1 MSWEPLF
8 LIPSTWSEW
17 RHWGQNDAPRLI
29 PIAIGLL
36 VAYAMFRFAIRR
48 LLHAMITR
56 ATALRRE
63 GLEAVERRAKTLTS
77 TLNWLFSIFL
87 AFVGSVLVL
96 DNLEVNVGA
105 LIAGVGIAGVAVGLG
120 AQTLI
125 RDIINGTFILVEGQY
140 SVGDIVTVANVSGEV
155 IEINPRRTVLRD
167 ADGSIHTV
175 PNSAIAV
182 ATNHTQGTSRI
193 LLDVPVGYA
202 TDIDRALQVVREA
215 YESLLANF
223 PNEGLS
229 PPKVVRVQ
237 ALGEN
242 HAVIRA
248 SGDVRVGR
256 QWEMTAELRRRVA
269 AGLRAEG
276 SAMAVNAPSP
286 GDEAP

>member
-1 MSWEPLF
+1 MNWEPLF
-8 LIPSTWSEW
+8 LIPSNWSEW

-56 ATALRRE
+56 AAALRRE
-63 GLEAVERRAKTLTS
+63 GPEAVERRAKTLIS
-77 TLNWLFSIFL
+77 TLSWLFTIFL
-87 AFVGSVLVL
+87 VFVGTVLVL
-96 DNLEVNVGA
+96 DNLDVNVGA

-140 SVGDIVTVANVSGEV
+140 SVGDVVTVAGVSGEV

-167 ADGSIHTV
+167 ADGSVHTV

-215 YESLLANF
+215 YEALLADF

-229 PPKVVRVQ
+229 PAKVVRVH
-237 ALGEN
+237 ALAEN
-242 HAVIRA
+242 RAIIRA
-248 SGDVRVGR
+248 SGDVRAGR
-256 QWEMTAELRRRVA
+256 QWEMTGELRRRVA
-269 AGLRAEG
+269 NGLRADGIAMAGNPPQEG
-276 SAMAVNAPSP
+276 SPPS
-286 GDEAP
+286 

>member
-1 MSWEPLF
+1 MNWEPLF
-8 LIPSTWSEW
+8 LIPSNWSEW

-56 ATALRRE
+56 AAALRRE
-63 GLEAVERRAKTLTS
+63 GPEAVERRAKTLIS
-77 TLNWLFSIFL
+77 TLSWLFTIFL
-87 AFVGSVLVL
+87 VFVGTVLVL

-140 SVGDIVTVANVSGEV
+140 SVGDVVTVAGVSGEV

-167 ADGSIHTV
+167 ADGSVHTV

-215 YESLLANF
+215 YEGLLADF

-229 PPKVVRVQ
+229 PAKVVRVQ

-242 HAVIRA
+242 HAVVRA

-256 QWEMTAELRRRVA
+256 QWEMTAELRRRVLLGLKA
-269 AGLRAEG
+269 AGIAIAETA
-276 SAMAVNAPSP
+276 SQELAPP
-286 GDEAP
+286 

>member
-1 MSWEPLF
+1 MNWEPLF
-8 LIPSTWSEW
+8 LIPSNWSEW

-56 ATALRRE
+56 AAALRRE
-63 GLEAVERRAKTLTS
+63 GPEAVERRAKTLVS
-77 TLNWLFSIFL
+77 TLSWLFTIFL
-87 AFVGSVLVL
+87 VFVGTVLVL

-140 SVGDIVTVANVSGEV
+140 SVGDVVTVAGVSGEV

-167 ADGSIHTV
+167 ADGSVHTV

-215 YESLLANF
+215 YEALLADF

-229 PPKVVRVQ
+229 PAKAVRVH
-237 ALGEN
+237 ALAEN
-242 HAVIRA
+242 RAIIRA
-248 SGDVRVGR
+248 SGDVRAGR
-256 QWEMTAELRRRVA
+256 QWEMTGELRRRVA
-269 AGLRAEG
+269 NGLRADGIAMAGNPPQEG
-276 SAMAVNAPSP
+276 SPPS
-286 GDEAP
+286 

>member
-1 MSWEPLF
+1 MNWEPLF
-8 LIPSTWSEW
+8 LIPSNWSEW

-56 ATALRRE
+56 AAALRRE
-63 GLEAVERRAKTLTS
+63 GPGAVERRAKTLIS
-77 TLNWLFSIFL
+77 TLSWLFTIFL
-87 AFVGSVLVL
+87 VFVGTVLVL
-96 DNLEVNVGA
+96 DNLDVNVGA

-140 SVGDIVTVANVSGEV
+140 SVGDVVTVAGVSGEV

-167 ADGSIHTV
+167 ADGSVHTV

-193 LLDVPVGYA
+193 LLDVPVSYA
-202 TDIDRALQVVREA
+202 TDIDRALHVVA
-215 YESLLANF
+215 
-223 PNEGLS
+223 
-229 PPKVVRVQ
+229 
-237 ALGEN
+237 
-242 HAVIRA
+242 
-248 SGDVRVGR
+248 R
-256 QWEMTAELRRRVA
+256 Q
-269 AGLRAEG
+269 
-276 SAMAVNAPSP
+276 
-286 GDEAP
+286 

>member
-215 YESLLANF
+215 YEGLLADF

-229 PPKVVRVQ
+229 PAKVIRVQ
-237 ALGEN
+237 SLAEN
-242 HAVIRA
+242 RAIIRA
-248 SGDVRVGR
+248 SGDVRSGR
-256 QWEMTAELRRRVA
+256 QWEMTGELRRRVA
-269 AGLRAEG
+269 VGLRAEG
-276 SAMAVNAPSP
+276 IALAGNAPPS
-286 GDEAP
+286 GDEVH

>member
-1 MSWEPLF
+1 MNWEPLF
-8 LIPSTWSEW
+8 LIPSNWSEW

-56 ATALRRE
+56 AAALRRE
-63 GLEAVERRAKTLTS
+63 GPEAVERRAKTLIS
-77 TLNWLFSIFL
+77 TLSWLFTIFL
-87 AFVGSVLVL
+87 VFVGSVLVL

-140 SVGDIVTVANVSGEV
+140 SVGDVVTVAGVSGEV

-167 ADGSIHTV
+167 ADGSVHTV

-215 YESLLANF
+215 YEALLADF

-229 PPKVVRVQ
+229 PAKVVRVH
-237 ALGEN
+237 ALAEN
-242 HAVIRA
+242 RAIIRA
-248 SGDVRVGR
+248 SGDVRAGR

-269 AGLRAEG
+269 NGLRADGIAMAGNPPQEG
-276 SAMAVNAPSP
+276 SPPS
-286 GDEAP
+286 